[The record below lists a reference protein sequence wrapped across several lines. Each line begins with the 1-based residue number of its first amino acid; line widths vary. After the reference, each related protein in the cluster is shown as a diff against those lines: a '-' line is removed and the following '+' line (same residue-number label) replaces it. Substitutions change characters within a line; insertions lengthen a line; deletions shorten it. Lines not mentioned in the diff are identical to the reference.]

1 MAHYGQVLDSNYDP
15 RKDQIYT
22 SFAEYFENPTM
33 TKIKDVQNYSM
44 YMTKI
49 HALLGIEYR
58 YIIAFVYKDNSA
70 IGTTSPL
77 IDLRWQSLQTRGLQ
91 EDHNIPPQSYIPRKL
106 PSINKR
112 ITLTHRDPNQY
123 VYSTESLPIVVTLL
137 PSSKNKGIEYSQTG
151 TLVTAL
157 ETYNTILSWT

>member
-1 MAHYGQVLDSNYDP
+1 
-15 RKDQIYT
+15 
-22 SFAEYFENPTM
+22 M

-123 VYSTESLPIVVTLL
+123 VYRTERLPIVVTLL